1 MSYGNKEL
9 TEFRQYLR
17 TEKRSK
23 GTVKQYCHIVNN
35 VLAHVGR
42 EPAQITRDD
51 LARYKAHLAIEK
63 EYSKNSMYTTI
74 KGIQSFFRFIGSDA
88 AEDLVPP
95 RRSERMPR
103 YISEAEAHALI
114 ESAKGEK
121 RDYAILK
128 MLGYTGLRVSEL
140 CALNVDDADMHEK
153 VVTIKSGK
161 GDKDRI
167 VILDDSSVNALRS
180 YLGSRS
186 EQNGALFVTKRGR
199 ISPVSVQ
206 RIVKNYAKSAGISKK
221 VTPHVLRHTFAT
233 TLLRRGADIRIIQKL
248 LGHSSIATTQIYTHV
263 DESML
268 KTVYEKSKPQY

>member
-1 MSYGNKEL
+1 M
-9 TEFRQYLR
+9 Q
-17 TEKRSK
+17 
-23 GTVKQYCHIVNN
+23 
-35 VLAHVGR
+35 R

-51 LARYKAHLAIEK
+51 LARYKAYLAIEK

-103 YISEAEAHALI
+103 YISEAETHSLI
-114 ESAKGEK
+114 EAAKEEK

-128 MLGYTGLRVSEL
+128 MLAYTGLRVSEL
-140 CALNVDDADMHEK
+140 CTLNMDDVDMHER
-153 VVTIKSGK
+153 VVSVKSGK

-167 VILDDSSVNALRS
+167 TILDDSTVAALRG
-180 YLGSRS
+180 YLAARAKLS
-186 EQNGALFVTKRGR
+186 GALFVTKRGR
-199 ISPVSVQ
+199 ISPISVQ
-206 RIVKNYAKSAGISKK
+206 RIVKKHAKSAGISKK

-233 TLLRRGADIRIIQKL
+233 SLLRRGADIRIIQKL

-263 DESML
+263 DDAML
-268 KTVYEKSKPQY
+268 KSVYEKAKPDY

>member
-1 MSYGNKEL
+1 M